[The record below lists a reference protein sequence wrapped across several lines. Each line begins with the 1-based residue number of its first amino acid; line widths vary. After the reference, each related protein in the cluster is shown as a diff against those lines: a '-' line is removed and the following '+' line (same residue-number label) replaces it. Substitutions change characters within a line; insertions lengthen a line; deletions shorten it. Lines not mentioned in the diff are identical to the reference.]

1 MICKNCGVEL
11 EDDMLVCP
19 LCGEPVDNNKGAAK
33 AFITEYGRQIFHYKK
48 MSEPQKKFTWE
59 IVSLILFSSTTATF
73 VVDFI
78 LNHRLTWS
86 ELPVAV
92 CLTVFCYVSLFAF
105 WNQTTIVEMAGGFIL
120 SSVCL
125 VILDA
130 FTTRISWSVRLGIPL
145 LLTGNLV
152 AAALIAVIRKSRYKG
167 INLLAYAFLGAAVL
181 CLCIDG
187 LLSFFKTGLFQLQW
201 SVITTACIIPV
212 VIVLLFVHFRLKRGR
227 SLKRTFHV

>member
-1 MICKNCGVEL
+1 
-11 EDDMLVCP
+11 
-19 LCGEPVDNNKGAAK
+19 
-33 AFITEYGRQIFHYKK
+33 
-48 MSEPQKKFTWE
+48 
-59 IVSLILFSSTTATF
+59 
-73 VVDFI
+73 
-78 LNHRLTWS
+78 
-86 ELPVAV
+86 
-92 CLTVFCYVSLFAF
+92 
-105 WNQTTIVEMAGGFIL
+105 MAGGFIL